1 MKKLLGLLILT
12 VLTGL
17 LTMTA
22 FADVFCNPSEAYAGN
37 KVLVDGFVDEDGNY
51 CPDLGRSY
59 MSDYYRV
66 SGSLSETY
74 VSKYGI
80 DANGDV
86 YIIINPSLT
95 GTREK
100 ELTGTI
106 TLREIGGNKGIYKA
120 KLESGDLTVNPGG
133 KDNVSDIE
141 SRGSGVYALPYD
153 YQTNKVGFGS
163 KQGTLRFDFDNYA
176 YFSAR
181 FAGQGDLFLGYHT
194 TTNTG
199 LTSKYPNATL
209 SFIAWTTKPK
219 FDVGGTLGIYV
230 NSDEYVYEIASDGTL
245 KNPGGKYNAS
255 TGAYEISTN
264 TLGSYVISS
273 QKLTAASGAA
283 SSASST
289 PAASSSA
296 ASSPASPA
304 ASSPASSAASP
315 ASSASS
321 QPETSSSQPEESSS
335 QPEPSSQ
342 PEAPSSSQPTDVPAE
357 AEKGGLPLV
366 PILIG
371 VLAVLAAALL
381 FIFLGGKKNRKP
393 KFEDWDE

>member
-296 ASSPASPA
+296 ASAPDRSSVSPRKASVRCRF
-304 ASSPASSAASP
+304 SGRVNL
-315 ASSASS
+315 
-321 QPETSSSQPEESSS
+321 
-335 QPEPSSQ
+335 PEPARRRAETVSRRAERISGEKRTATNSRMDGSSFSALSCAFAGCLLQ
-342 PEAPSSSQPTDVPAE
+342 WERSLKE
-357 AEKGGLPLV
+357 RGC
-366 PILIG
+366 IH
-371 VLAVLAAALL
+371 AAAKRD
-381 FIFLGGKKNRKP
+381 F
-393 KFEDWDE
+393 